1 MQTENKTE
9 TQNRAVDS
17 IAQSPQKKNPEKDSL
32 GLDVKKSPW
41 FLFALLQIPIVIGM
55 LILIYFMYQNA
66 NVVIR

>member
-9 TQNRAVDS
+9 S
-17 IAQSPQKKNPEKDSL
+17 QSPSEDSMTSSAQKKSPEKDSL

-41 FLFALLQIPIVIGM
+41 LLFALLQIPIVIGM

-66 NVVIR
+66 NVVSR

>member
-9 TQNRAVDS
+9 IQNQGV
-17 IAQSPQKKNPEKDSL
+17 NPKSEKDSL

-41 FLFALLQIPIVIGM
+41 LLFALLQIPIVIGM

-66 NVVIR
+66 NVVSR

>member
-9 TQNRAVDS
+9 TQNPAVDS
-17 IAQSPQKKNPEKDSL
+17 ITQPTQNKNPEKDSL

-66 NVVIR
+66 NVVSR